1 LGLLLGGLIL
11 GVGMSRSILQPIRS
25 LIEAAKRVRD
35 GDLSIPVPIQGSDE
49 ITVLAEGLEQTRL
62 RLLESFLTIQQVNEE
77 LEAKVQERT
86 MQVQSLLR
94 KVIGSQEEERR
105 RIARE
110 LHDVVL
116 QDIAAFLMKLD
127 VLALSERKDQGR
139 IEKMRGLLTKAME
152 DIRAIIQGLRPS
164 ILDDLGLDEALRWV
178 VDRRFQDQ
186 ECEVSIEVKG
196 YSKGQ
201 LDSNIETVTF
211 RIAQEALT
219 NVLKHARASRA
230 VLRLSCSS
238 RRLTL
243 FVHDNGVGF
252 AAAEYKKEVRT
263 TVGSG
268 IGLQGMAERASLVGG
283 RLKIRSSPG
292 RGSHV
297 RLFIPLGRSVDETA
311 D

>member
-1 LGLLLGGLIL
+1 
-11 GVGMSRSILQPIRS
+11 
-25 LIEAAKRVRD
+25 
-35 GDLSIPVPIQGSDE
+35 
-49 ITVLAEGLEQTRL
+49 LEQTRL

-94 KVIGSQEEERR
+94 KVIGSQEEERK

-139 IEKMRGLLTKAME
+139 IEKMRWLLTKAME

-230 VLRLSCSS
+230 VLRLTCSS

-243 FVHDNGVGF
+243 LIHDNGVGF

-263 TVGSG
+263 AAGSG
-268 IGLQGMAERASLVGG
+268 IGLQGMAERAVLVGG
-283 RLKIRSSPG
+283 RLKIRSSTG

-311 D
+311 G